1 MNTTQPTLS
10 WTGAVELSHWGLLR
24 AKGNDAASFL
34 HGQLSNDFKL
44 LDGSLARMAA
54 FCSPKGR
61 ILASLLGWKV
71 EPHDIWLSCHRSVL
85 APTLKRLSMFVL
97 RADCR
102 LSEPQ
107 VASGDEPAPR
117 IWGLVGNAASMAMSR
132 GGDLPV
138 WGHRR
143 LPHHHSLIRLP
154 TVAGLE
160 RALWIGPTPP
170 EAMPLGLDSWRWL
183 EVQSGIPV
191 IEAATSDQF
200 VPQMINFEVVGGVNF
215 QKGCYPGQEVVA
227 RSQYRG
233 STKRRM
239 FLFEIDANTPAAL
252 AGQEV
257 FHADDPGQPAGMVV
271 NSAPRPEGGGWVLLA
286 EVKLAA
292 LEGSPLH
299 LGSLDGPILCQKS
312 LPYEVPVT
320 NEA

>member
-1 MNTTQPTLS
+1 MNTTQPTLPWS
-10 WTGAVELSHWGLLR
+10 GAADLSHWGLLR

-44 LDGSLARMAA
+44 LDGSLARLAA

-61 ILASLLGWKV
+61 MLASLLGWKA
-71 EPHDIWLSCHRSVL
+71 EPNDIWLACHRSVL

-102 LSEPQ
+102 LSDAQ
-107 VASGDEPAPR
+107 AVSGDEPVPR
-117 IWGLVGNAASMAMSR
+117 IWGLVGNAASMAMSEA
-132 GGDLPV
+132 GDLPV
-138 WGHRR
+138 WGHRC
-143 LPHHHSLIRLP
+143 LPNHHSLIRLP

-170 EAMPLGLDSWRWL
+170 EAEPLALDSWQWL

-191 IEAATSDQF
+191 IEAATADQF

-239 FLFEIDANTPAAL
+239 FLFEIDANAPAAQ

-271 NSAPRPEGGGWVLLA
+271 NSAPRPEGGGWALLV

-299 LGSLDGPILCQKS
+299 LGGLDGPILRQKS
-312 LPYEVPVT
+312 LPYEVPIT